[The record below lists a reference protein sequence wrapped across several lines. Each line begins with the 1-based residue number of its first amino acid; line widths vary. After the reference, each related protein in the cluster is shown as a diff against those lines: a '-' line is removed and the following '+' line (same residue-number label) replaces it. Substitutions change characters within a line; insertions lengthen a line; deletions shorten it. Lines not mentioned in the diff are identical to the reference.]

1 MKHIVWFIV
10 GVLALA
16 VAWSFFTKENFKV
29 RFFET
34 TQEDKRA
41 VVEDSS
47 YAQQTNHIDPAQYSS
62 GPIPG
67 QESPFRVNQFNAYVT

>member
-10 GVLALA
+10 GVLVLA
-16 VAWSFFTKENFKV
+16 VAWSVFAKEKFEVAFFD
-29 RFFET
+29 T
-34 TQEDKRA
+34 TQEKKRA
-41 VVEDSS
+41 AVEDSS
-47 YAQQTNHIDPAQYSS
+47 YSQQTNHVDPAPYSS